1 MAILKIIHAP
11 KKYWDA
17 AALRDV
23 ISYCTSPLKTN
34 GLVGAYAVSTDPEQA
49 IMQMQLLQTCLGQD
63 RGIHL
68 RHMVLSFDPQEKLS
82 PGQAF
87 QIGQEVSKYYG
98 YQYQM
103 IFGVHCDQP
112 HLHIHFVMNS
122 VNYRTG
128 RKYRGD
134 SKDFD
139 SFLQHIQAV
148 LSPFGIHINYIPQSQ
163 E

>member
-17 AALRDV
+17 TALRDV

-34 GLVGAYAVSTDPEQA
+34 GLVGAYAVSADPEQA
-49 IMQMQLLQTCLGQD
+49 IMQMQLLQACLGQD

-68 RHMVLSFDPQEKLS
+68 RHMILSFDPQEELS
-82 PGQAF
+82 PSQAF
-87 QIGQEVSKYYG
+87 QIGQKISIYYA

-112 HLHIHFVMNS
+112 HLHIHFVMNT
-122 VNYRTG
+122 VNYLTG
-128 RKYRGD
+128 RKYPGD
-134 SKDFD
+134 FKDFNN
-139 SFLQHIQAV
+139 FLQHIQAV
-148 LSPFGIHINYIPQSQ
+148 LSPYGIHINYIPQS
-163 E
+163 